1 MTQSLRES
9 GLVGAA
15 RRTTRLKSKLVPGGE
30 RIFQRIYTRLGCQG
44 RPPYFVV
51 EFHHYT
57 GLTLTVRLREDTAY
71 VRLSD
76 ALHNAPTPVFEA
88 AAAILLGRL
97 YRRTPPK
104 DLLEIYRQFSYAR
117 GTRERLHRLRKH
129 RARSADHAP
138 AGTHHDLARLFARL
152 NEQYFQNALPLPR
165 LSWSKRRWLSLL
177 GCFDP
182 ALNQIVLNC
191 KLDRETV
198 PEYVVAYVLYHEM
211 LHLKHPM
218 KFARC
223 RRESH
228 SRSFRK
234 EEKIFRDYA
243 RAMKFLDRFPS
254 R

>member
-1 MTQSLRES
+1 MAHLSRKS
-9 GLVGAA
+9 GSSATV
-15 RRTTRLKSKLVPGGE
+15 RRKQLKSKIVPGGE

-51 EFHHYT
+51 EFHPYT

-76 ALHNAPTPVFEA
+76 ALYNAPTPVFEA

-97 YRRTPPK
+97 YRRTTPK
-104 DLLEIYRQFSYAR
+104 DMLEIYRQFSYAR
-117 GTRERLHRLRKH
+117 VTRERLHRLRKN
-129 RARSADHAP
+129 RARPSNHEP
-138 AGTHHDLARLFARL
+138 AGTHHDLAPLFARL
-152 NEQYFQNALPLPR
+152 NQHYFQNSLPLPR
-165 LSWSKRRWLSLL
+165 LSWSKRRWRSLL

-191 KLDRETV
+191 RLDGEGV

-223 RRESH
+223 RRQSH

-234 EEKIFRDYA
+234 EEKIFRDYD
-243 RAMKFLDRFPS
+243 RAMKFLDRFPP

>member
-1 MTQSLRES
+1 MRARQRRKP
-9 GLVGAA
+9 GA
-15 RRTTRLKSKLVPGGE
+15 TTKAIRNQIKRKLVPGGE
-30 RIFQRIYTRLGCQG
+30 RIFQRIYTRLGCEG

-51 EFHHYT
+51 EFHPYT
-57 GLTLTVRLREDTAY
+57 GLTLTVRVREDTAY

-76 ALHNAPTPVFEA
+76 ALHDAPAQVVEA

-97 YRRTPPK
+97 YRRQPPK
-104 DLLEIYRQFSYAR
+104 DLLELYRQFSYAR
-117 GTRERLHRLRKH
+117 STRERLHRLRQD
-129 RARSADHAP
+129 RARRVDHVP
-138 AGTHHDLARLFARL
+138 AGKHHDLAPLFADL
-152 NEQYFQNALPLPR
+152 NQSYFQNLLPLPR
-165 LSWSKRRWLSLL
+165 LSWSRRGWRSLL

-182 ALNQIVLNC
+182 ALQQIVLNRE
-191 KLDRETV
+191 LDRETV

-228 SRSFRK
+228 SPSFRK
-234 EEKIFRDYA
+234 EEKKFRDYQ
-243 RAMKFLDRFPS
+243 RAMKFLNRFPT

>member
-1 MTQSLRES
+1 MIQ
-9 GLVGAA
+9 
-15 RRTTRLKSKLVPGGE
+15 RLDKPAVAHKSSRGRHQSKLVPGGE
-30 RIFQRIYTRLGCQG
+30 RIFQRMYTRLGCEG
-44 RPPYFVV
+44 RPPYFLV
-51 EFHHYT
+51 EFHPYT

-76 ALHNAPTPVFEA
+76 ALYNAPTPVFEA

-97 YRRTPPK
+97 YRRRPPK
-104 DLLEIYRQFSYAR
+104 DLLEVYRQFSYAR
-117 GTRERLHRLRKH
+117 GTRERLHRLRQT
-129 RARSADHAP
+129 RARRAVHDPS
-138 AGTHHDLARLFARL
+138 GTHHDLARLFARL
-152 NEQYFQNALPLPR
+152 NQQYFQNLLPLPR
-165 LSWSKRRWLSLL
+165 LSWSKHRWRSLL

-182 ALNQIVLNC
+182 ALNQMVLNC
-191 KLDRETV
+191 KLDHERV

-228 SRSFRK
+228 SPSFRK
-234 EEKIFRDYA
+234 EEKIFCDYD
-243 RAMKFLDRFPS
+243 RAMKFLDRFPA

>member
-1 MTQSLRES
+1 MRQTSHELRS
-9 GLVGAA
+9 MGIV
-15 RRTTRLKSKLVPGGE
+15 RRKRLKSKLVPGGE

-51 EFHHYT
+51 EFHPYT

-76 ALHNAPTPVFEA
+76 ALHNAPTSVFEA

-97 YRRTPPK
+97 YRRTPPQG
-104 DLLEIYRQFSYAR
+104 LLEIYRQFSYAR

-129 RARSADHAP
+129 RARPADHDP
-138 AGTHHDLARLFARL
+138 AGTHYDLAPLFARL
-152 NEQYFQNALPLPR
+152 NEHYFQNALPLPH
-165 LSWSKRRWLSLL
+165 LGWSKRRWRSLL

-191 KLDRETV
+191 RLDREGV

>member
-1 MTQSLRES
+1 MRARHLREPES
-9 GLVGAA
+9 TAKTF
-15 RRTTRLKSKLVPGGE
+15 RTELKTKIVPGGE
-30 RIFQRIYTRLGCQG
+30 RIFQRIYTRLGCEG

-51 EFHHYT
+51 EFHPYT
-57 GLTLTVRLREDTAY
+57 GLTLTVRVREDTAY

-76 ALHNAPTPVFEA
+76 ALHDAPTPVVEA

-97 YRRTPPK
+97 YRRQPPK
-104 DLLEIYRQFSYAR
+104 DMLEIYRRFSYAR
-117 GTRERLHRLRKH
+117 ATRLRLHRLRQT
-129 RARSADHAP
+129 RARRVDHSP
-138 AGTHHDLARLFARL
+138 AGAHHDLAPLFESL
-152 NEQYFQNALPLPR
+152 NQRYFQNLLPLPR
-165 LSWSKRRWLSLL
+165 LSWSKRGWRSLL

-182 ALNQIVLNC
+182 ALQQIVLNRE
-191 KLDRETV
+191 LDRATV

-228 SRSFRK
+228 SPSFRK
-234 EEKIFRDYA
+234 EEKIFRDYQ
-243 RAMKFLDRFPS
+243 RAMKFLDRFPA

>member
-1 MTQSLRES
+1 VRRAEQRKKS
-9 GLVGAA
+9 G
-15 RRTTRLKSKLVPGGE
+15 KNLVPGGE
-30 RIFQRIYTRLGCQG
+30 RLFQRIYTRLGCEG

-51 EFHHYT
+51 EFHPYT
-57 GLTLTVRLREDTAY
+57 GLTLTVRVREDTAY

-76 ALHNAPTPVFEA
+76 ALRDAPQSVVEA

-97 YRRTPPK
+97 YRREPPK
-104 DLLEIYRQFSYAR
+104 DLLEIYRRYSYAR
-117 GTRERLHRLRKH
+117 GTRERLLRLRQS
-129 RARSADHAP
+129 RARRVDHRP
-138 AGTHHDLARLFARL
+138 AGSHHDLTPLFARL
-152 NEQYFQNALPLPR
+152 NERYFENALSQPR
-165 LSWSKRRWLSLL
+165 LGWSSRNWRSML

-182 ALNQIVLNC
+182 ALSQIVINRQ
-191 KLDRETV
+191 LDQEIV

-228 SRSFRK
+228 SPAFRK
-234 EEKIFRDYA
+234 EEKKFADYQ

>member
-1 MTQSLRES
+1 VRARLRRES
-9 GLVGAA
+9 ESTNRGIKNQ
-15 RRTTRLKSKLVPGGE
+15 LKAKVVPGGE
-30 RIFQRIYTRLGCQG
+30 RIFQRIYTRLGCEG

-51 EFHHYT
+51 EFHPYT
-57 GLTLTVRLREDTAY
+57 GLTLTVRVREDTAY

-76 ALHNAPTPVFEA
+76 ALHDAPTPVVEA

-97 YRRTPPK
+97 YRRQPPK
-104 DLLEIYRQFSYAR
+104 DMLETYRRFSYAR
-117 GTRERLHRLRKH
+117 STRERLHRLRQH
-129 RARSADHAP
+129 RARRVEHRP
-138 AGTHHDLARLFARL
+138 AGAHHDLAPLFAKL
-152 NEQYFQNALPLPR
+152 NQGYFQNLLPLPR
-165 LSWSKRRWLSLL
+165 LSWSKRGWRSLL

-182 ALNQIVLNC
+182 ALCQIVLNRE
-191 KLDRETV
+191 LDREAV

-234 EEKIFRDYA
+234 EEKIFRDYQ
-243 RAMKFLDRFPS
+243 RAMKFLNRFAA

>member
-1 MTQSLRES
+1 MRMRRRREPES
-9 GLVGAA
+9 ANRA
-15 RRTTRLKSKLVPGGE
+15 IKNQLKAKVVPGGE
-30 RIFQRIYTRLGCQG
+30 RIFQRIYTRLGCEG

-51 EFHHYT
+51 EFHPYT
-57 GLTLTVRLREDTAY
+57 GLTLTVRVREDTAY

-76 ALHNAPTPVFEA
+76 ALHDAPTPVVEA

-97 YRRTPPK
+97 YRRQPPK
-104 DLLEIYRQFSYAR
+104 DMLEIYRRFSYAR
-117 GTRERLHRLRKH
+117 STRERLHRLRQH
-129 RARSADHAP
+129 RARRMDHRP
-138 AGTHHDLARLFARL
+138 AGAHHDLAPLFASL
-152 NEQYFQNALPLPR
+152 NQSYFQNLLPQPR
-165 LSWSKRRWLSLL
+165 LSWSKRGWRSLL

-182 ALNQIVLNC
+182 ALCQIVLNRE
-191 KLDRETV
+191 LDRETV

-228 SRSFRK
+228 SSSFRK
-234 EEKIFRDYA
+234 EEKIFRDYQ
-243 RAMKFLDRFPS
+243 RAMKFLDRFPV

>member
-1 MTQSLRES
+1 MTPRLDKP
-9 GLVGAA
+9 AA
-15 RRTTRLKSKLVPGGE
+15 PYKFGRGRHKSKLVPGGE
-30 RIFQRIYTRLGCQG
+30 RIFQRMYTRLGCQG
-44 RPPYFVV
+44 RPPYFLV
-51 EFHHYT
+51 EFHPYT

-97 YRRTPPK
+97 YRRRPPK

-117 GTRERLHRLRKH
+117 GTRERLHRLRQT
-129 RARSADHAP
+129 RARRADDDP
-138 AGTHHDLARLFARL
+138 SGTHHDLARLFARL
-152 NEQYFQNALPLPR
+152 NQQYFQNLLPLPR
-165 LSWSKRRWLSLL
+165 LSWSKHRWRSLL

-182 ALNQIVLNC
+182 ALHQIVLNC
-191 KLDRETV
+191 KLDHERV
-198 PEYVVAYVLYHEM
+198 PENVVAYVLYHEM

-228 SRSFRK
+228 SPSFRK
-234 EEKIFRDYA
+234 EEKIFREYD
-243 RAMKFLDRFPS
+243 RAMQFLDRFPA

>member
-1 MTQSLRES
+1 MTQRSDNL
-9 GLVGAA
+9 GPAGKA
-15 RRTTRLKSKLVPGGE
+15 RRGRNKSKLVPGGE
-30 RIFQRIYTRLGCQG
+30 RIFQRIYTRLGCEG

-51 EFHHYT
+51 EFHPYT

-97 YRRTPPK
+97 YRRRPPK
-104 DLLEIYRQFSYAR
+104 HLLEIYRQFSYAR
-117 GTRERLHRLRKH
+117 GTRERLHRLRRT
-129 RARSADHAP
+129 RARRADHDP
-138 AGTHHDLARLFARL
+138 AGMHHDLAPLFARL
-152 NEQYFQNALPLPR
+152 NQLYFQNLLPTPR
-165 LSWSKRRWLSLL
+165 LSWSKRRWRSLL

-191 KLDRETV
+191 KLDHERV

-228 SRSFRK
+228 SPSFRK
-234 EEKIFRDYA
+234 EEKIFRDYD
-243 RAMKFLDRFPS
+243 RAMKFLDRFPA